1 MPTITS
7 HYPTTIPD
15 LYMESLAVSQ
25 IQSHDHLSS
34 GGKRNTRNRG
44 EKAGGGKTSDGFPR
58 AAQDTDV
65 GAGTERSLDGA

>member
-34 GGKRNTRNRG
+34 GGKRNTMNRG
-44 EKAGGGKTSDGFPR
+44 EKAGGGRRRTDSHEQHKIPTLGQAQS
-58 AAQDTDV
+58 AA
-65 GAGTERSLDGA
+65 